1 MPYLNSCLTL
11 RLKENKVSQFKLLNR
26 NTFAGLAATLVGNGI
41 GRFAYIALMPVL
53 IQSGWFSSEDA
64 SILGA
69 ATLIGY
75 IFGAPASSFLQRYY
89 SIGTLIRASLLLSS
103 FSYLGCALKSA
114 PFEWFLTL
122 RTIAGVAGAVLMVL
136 APPVITSLHPQ
147 EMKARVSGVVF
158 SGIGLGAMMSGTIIP
173 LLIYQSV
180 ESAWLGMGA
189 IAFLAT
195 VLTWNAWSLEVKINH
210 CDKSPSRFG
219 ALSKNEH
226 ISISLVLLAYTFN
239 AIGYLP
245 HTLFWVDYIVRE
257 LEMSFASGGFYW
269 AVFGIG
275 AAVGPIVT
283 GILGDKFGL
292 KKALLAAFFCKAVGV
307 ALPLLS
313 TSEMALFASSL
324 LVGLFTPGTVTL
336 VSTYTLEIVGT
347 QLHTKSWGAMTM
359 AFAISQGVVGF
370 VMAHY
375 APQLTSYNVLFM
387 ISASALILSIVC
399 IAFTS
404 TKQQI

>member
-1 MPYLNSCLTL
+1 M
-11 RLKENKVSQFKLLNR
+11 QQIKLLNR
-26 NTFAGLAATLVGNGI
+26 ATFAGFAATLVGNGI

-64 SILGA
+64 STLSA

-75 IFGAPASSFLQRYY
+75 IFGAPASSFLQRYC
-89 SIGTLIRASLLLSS
+89 STGTLIRASLLLSS

-122 RTIAGVAGAVLMVL
+122 RTIAGMSGAILMVL
-136 APPVITSLHPQ
+136 APPMIASLHPK
-147 EMKARVSGVVF
+147 EMKARISGVVF
-158 SGIGLGAMMSGTIIP
+158 SGIGLGAMISGTIIP

-180 ESAWLGMGA
+180 ESAWLGVGA

-195 VLTWNAWSLEVKINH
+195 VLTWKTWSLEAKQSH
-210 CDKSPSRFG
+210 CAMSPASFKD
-219 ALSKNEH
+219 LSKRKRT
-226 ISISLVLLAYTFN
+226 SIRFVLLAYTFS

-257 LEMSFASGGFYW
+257 LGMSFTSGGFYW

-275 AAVGPIVT
+275 AAIGPIVT
-283 GILGDKFGL
+283 GVLGDKVGL
-292 KKALLAAFFCKAVGV
+292 KKALLAAFICKATGV
-307 ALPLLS
+307 ALPLMH
-313 TSEMALFASSL
+313 TGEVALFVSSL
-324 LVGLFTPGTVTL
+324 LVGMFTPGIVTL
-336 VSTYTLEIVGT
+336 VSTYTLELVGT

-359 AFAISQGVVGF
+359 AFAVSQGVVGF
-370 VMAHY
+370 VMAQY

-387 ISASALILSIVC
+387 LSASALILSILC

-404 TKQQI
+404 TKQQGLNTAQISS

>member
-1 MPYLNSCLTL
+1 M
-11 RLKENKVSQFKLLNR
+11 QQIKLLNR
-26 NTFAGLAATLVGNGI
+26 ATFAGLAATLVGNGI

-64 SILGA
+64 STLGA

-89 SIGTLIRASLLLSS
+89 STGTLIRASLLLSS
-103 FSYLGCALKSA
+103 FSYLGCALKTA

-122 RTIAGVAGAVLMVL
+122 RTMAGISGAILMVL
-136 APPVITSLHPQ
+136 APPMIASLHPQ
-147 EMKARVSGVVF
+147 EMKARISGVVF
-158 SGIGLGAMMSGTIIP
+158 SGIGLGAMISGTIIP

-195 VLTWNAWSLEVKINH
+195 VLTWNTWSIEVKQSH
-210 CDKSPSRFG
+210 CTMSPASFRD
-219 ALSKNEH
+219 LSKRAR
-226 ISISLVLLAYTFN
+226 ISIRFVLLAYTFG

-257 LEMSFASGGFYW
+257 LGMTLSSGGVYW

-275 AAVGPIVT
+275 AAIGPIVT
-283 GILGDKFGL
+283 GILGDRIGL
-292 KKALLAAFFCKAVGV
+292 KRALLTAFFCKAIGV

-313 TSEMALFASSL
+313 TGTVALFVSSL
-324 LVGLFTPGTVTL
+324 LVGMFTPGIVTL
-336 VSTYTLEIVGT
+336 VSTYTLELVGT

-375 APQLTSYNVLFM
+375 ASQLSSYNILFLV
-387 ISASALILSIVC
+387 STSALILSIVC

-404 TKQQI
+404 TKQQSLNTAQTNS

>member
-1 MPYLNSCLTL
+1 M
-11 RLKENKVSQFKLLNR
+11 QQMKLLNR
-26 NTFAGLAATLVGNGI
+26 ATFAGLAATLVGNGI

-64 SILGA
+64 STLGA

-89 SIGTLIRASLLLSS
+89 SSGTLIRTSLLLSS
-103 FSYLGCALKSA
+103 FSYLGCALKTA

-122 RTIAGVAGAVLMVL
+122 RTIAGISGAILMVL
-136 APPVITSLHPQ
+136 APPMIASLHPQ
-147 EMKARVSGVVF
+147 EMKARISGVVF
-158 SGIGLGAMMSGTIIP
+158 SGIGLGAMLSGTIIP

-195 VLTWNAWSLEVKINH
+195 VLTWKTWSLEAKQSD
-210 CDKSPSRFG
+210 CAMSPASCRD
-219 ALSKNEH
+219 LSKRKRV
-226 ISISLVLLAYTFN
+226 SIRLVLLAYTFS

-257 LEMSFASGGFYW
+257 LGMSFASGGFYW

-275 AAVGPIVT
+275 SALGPIVT
-283 GILGDKFGL
+283 GILGDKVGL
-292 KKALLAAFFCKAVGV
+292 KKALLAAFICKATGV
-307 ALPLLS
+307 ALPLMH
-313 TSEMALFASSL
+313 TGEVALFVSSL
-324 LVGLFTPGTVTL
+324 LVGMFTPGIVTL
-336 VSTYTLEIVGT
+336 VSTYTLELVGT
-347 QLHTKSWGAMTM
+347 QLHTKSWGTMTM
-359 AFAISQGVVGF
+359 AFAVSQGTVGF

-387 ISASALILSIVC
+387 LSASALILSILC

-404 TKQQI
+404 TKQQGLNTAQISS

>member
-1 MPYLNSCLTL
+1 M
-11 RLKENKVSQFKLLNR
+11 SQVKLLNR
-26 NTFAGLAATLVGNGI
+26 STLAGLAATLVGNGI

-53 IQSGWFSSEDA
+53 IQSGWFSNEET

-75 IFGAPASSFLQRYY
+75 IFGAPAASFLQRYY
-89 SIGTLIRASLLLSS
+89 STGTLIRASFLLSS

-122 RTIAGVAGAVLMVL
+122 RTIAGVFGAVLMVL
-136 APPVITSLHPQ
+136 VPPFIASLYPQ
-147 EMKARVSGVVF
+147 ELKARVSGVVF
-158 SGIGLGAMMSGTIIP
+158 SGIGIGAMISGTIIP

-180 ESAWLGMGA
+180 ESAWLGMGS

-195 VLTWNAWSLEVKINH
+195 VLTWNAWSLEIKAKPFTN
-210 CDKSPSRFG
+210 SPSTFDD
-219 ALSKNEH
+219 LSKRAR
-226 ISISLVLLAYTFN
+226 ISLRCLLVAYIFN

-257 LEMSFASGGFYW
+257 LKMSFSSGGFYW

-275 AAVGPIVT
+275 AAIGPIVT
-283 GILGDKFGL
+283 GVLGDKLGL

-307 ALPLLS
+307 ALPLLN
-313 TSEMALFASSL
+313 TSVTSLFASSL
-324 LVGLFTPGTVTL
+324 LVGMFTSGTVTL

-370 VMAHY
+370 IMAHY
-375 APQLTSYNVLFM
+375 ASQLTSYNVLFM
-387 ISASALILSIVC
+387 ISAGALLLSMLC
-399 IAFTS
+399 IAFTA
-404 TKQQI
+404 TKQRTLNAAQISS

>member
-1 MPYLNSCLTL
+1 MQH
-11 RLKENKVSQFKLLNR
+11 VKLLNR
-26 NTFAGLAATLVGNGI
+26 STFAGLAATLVGNGI

-53 IQSGWFSSEDA
+53 IQGGWFSSEDA

-89 SIGTLIRASLLLSS
+89 STGTLIRASLLLSS

-122 RTIAGVAGAVLMVL
+122 RTIAGVSGAILMVL

-147 EMKARVSGVVF
+147 EMKARISGVVF
-158 SGIGLGAMMSGTIIP
+158 SGIGLGAMISGTIIP

-195 VLTWNAWSLEVKINH
+195 VLTWNTWALEAKPNH
-210 CDKSPSRFG
+210 CDKSPSTFD
-219 ALSKNEH
+219 ALSKNKR
-226 ISISLVLLAYTFN
+226 ISISCVLLAYSFS

-257 LEMSFASGGFYW
+257 LKMSFASGGFYW

-275 AAVGPIVT
+275 AAIGPIVT

-292 KKALLAAFFCKAVGV
+292 KKALLAAFICKASGV

-313 TSEMALFASSL
+313 TSETALFASSL
-324 LVGLFTPGTVTL
+324 LVGMFTPGTVTL

-347 QLHTKSWGAMTM
+347 QLHTRSWGAMTM
-359 AFAISQGVVGF
+359 AFAISQGIVGF

-375 APQLTSYNVLFM
+375 APQLTSYNLLFM
-387 ISASALILSIVC
+387 ISASALILSILC

-404 TKQQI
+404 TKQQTLNTAQISS

>member
-1 MPYLNSCLTL
+1 M
-11 RLKENKVSQFKLLNR
+11 QQMKLLNR
-26 NTFAGLAATLVGNGI
+26 ATFAGLAATLVGNGI

-64 SILGA
+64 STLGA

-89 SIGTLIRASLLLSS
+89 SSGTLIRTSFLLSS
-103 FSYLGCALKSA
+103 FSYLGCALKTA

-122 RTIAGVAGAVLMVL
+122 RTIAGISGAILMVL
-136 APPVITSLHPQ
+136 APPMIASLHPQ
-147 EMKARVSGVVF
+147 EMKARISGVVF
-158 SGIGLGAMMSGTIIP
+158 SGIGLGAMLSGTIIP

-180 ESAWLGMGA
+180 ESAWLGVGA

-195 VLTWNAWSLEVKINH
+195 VLTWKTWSLEAKQSH
-210 CDKSPSRFG
+210 CAMSPASFKD
-219 ALSKNEH
+219 LSKRKRT
-226 ISISLVLLAYTFN
+226 SIRFVLLAYTFS

-257 LEMSFASGGFYW
+257 LGMSFTSGGFYW

-275 AAVGPIVT
+275 AAIGPIVT
-283 GILGDKFGL
+283 GVLGDKVGL
-292 KKALLAAFFCKAVGV
+292 KKALLAAFICKATGV
-307 ALPLLS
+307 AIPLMH
-313 TSEMALFASSL
+313 TGEVALFVSSL
-324 LVGLFTPGTVTL
+324 LVGMFTPGIVTL
-336 VSTYTLEIVGT
+336 VSTYTLELVGT
-347 QLHTKSWGAMTM
+347 QLHTKSWGTMTM
-359 AFAISQGVVGF
+359 AFAVSQGTVGF

-387 ISASALILSIVC
+387 LSASALILSILC

-404 TKQQI
+404 TKQQGLNTAQISS

>member
-1 MPYLNSCLTL
+1 M
-11 RLKENKVSQFKLLNR
+11 SQVKLLNR
-26 NTFAGLAATLVGNGI
+26 FSLAGLAATLVGNGI

-64 SILGA
+64 SVLGA

-75 IFGAPASSFLQRYY
+75 IFGVPVSSFLLRYY
-89 SIGTLIRASLLLSS
+89 SAGTLIRTSLLLSS

-122 RTIAGVAGAVLMVL
+122 RTIAGVSGAVLMVL
-136 APPVITSLHPQ
+136 APPVIASLHPQ
-147 EMKARVSGVVF
+147 EVKARISGVVF

-173 LLIYQSV
+173 LLIGQSI
-180 ESAWLGMGA
+180 ESAWLGMGL

-195 VLTWNAWSLEVKINH
+195 VLTWNIWSLEIKPKQ
-210 CDKSPSRFG
+210 CAKSPSTFD
-219 ALSKNEH
+219 ALSRSERV
-226 ISISLVLLAYTFN
+226 SVGCVLLAYTFD

-257 LEMSFASGGFYW
+257 LEMSFSSGGFYW

-275 AAVGPIVT
+275 AAMGPIVT
-283 GILGDKFGL
+283 GVLGDKFGL
-292 KKALLAAFFCKAVGV
+292 KKALIAAFCCKAVGV

-313 TSEMALFASSL
+313 TSEIALFASSL
-324 LVGLFTPGTVTL
+324 LVGMFTPGTVTL
-336 VSTYTLEIVGT
+336 VSTYTLEIVGLH
-347 QLHTKSWGAMTM
+347 LHTKSWGAMTM
-359 AFAISQGVVGF
+359 AFAIAQGAVGF

-375 APQLTSYNVLFM
+375 APQLTSYNALFM
-387 ISASALILSIVC
+387 ISASALVLSVLC
-399 IAFTS
+399 VAFTS
-404 TKQQI
+404 TKQQVLNTAQINS

>member
-1 MPYLNSCLTL
+1 M
-11 RLKENKVSQFKLLNR
+11 QQIKLLNR
-26 NTFAGLAATLVGNGI
+26 TTFAGLAATLVGNGI

-64 SILGA
+64 SMLGA

-89 SIGTLIRASLLLSS
+89 STGTLIRASLLLSS
-103 FSYLGCALKSA
+103 FSCLGCALKTA

-122 RTIAGVAGAVLMVL
+122 RTMAGISGAILMVL
-136 APPVITSLHPQ
+136 APPMIASLHPQ
-147 EMKARVSGVVF
+147 EMKARISGVVF
-158 SGIGLGAMMSGTIIP
+158 SGIGLGAMISGTIIP

-195 VLTWNAWSLEVKINH
+195 VLTWNTWNLEAKQSH
-210 CDKSPSRFG
+210 CTMSPASFRD
-219 ALSKNEH
+219 LSKRTR
-226 ISISLVLLAYTFN
+226 ISIRFVLLAYTFG

-257 LEMSFASGGFYW
+257 LGMTLSSGGVYW

-275 AAVGPIVT
+275 AAIGPIVT
-283 GILGDKFGL
+283 GVLGDRIGL
-292 KKALLAAFFCKAVGV
+292 KKALLTAFFCKAIGV

-313 TSEMALFASSL
+313 TGTVALFVSSL
-324 LVGLFTPGTVTL
+324 LVGMFTPGIVTL
-336 VSTYTLEIVGT
+336 VSTYTLELVGT
-347 QLHTKSWGAMTM
+347 QLHTKYWGAMTM

-375 APQLTSYNVLFM
+375 APQLSSYNILFLV
-387 ISASALILSIVC
+387 STSALILSIVC

-404 TKQQI
+404 TKQQSLNTAQTNS

>member
-1 MPYLNSCLTL
+1 M
-11 RLKENKVSQFKLLNR
+11 SQVKLLNR
-26 NTFAGLAATLVGNGI
+26 FTLAGLAATLVGNGI

-75 IFGAPASSFLQRYY
+75 IFGAPASSFLQRYC
-89 SIGTLIRASLLLSS
+89 STGTLIRASLLLSS

-122 RTIAGVAGAVLMVL
+122 RTIAGVSGAVLMVL
-136 APPVITSLHPQ
+136 VPPVITSLHPQ
-147 EMKARVSGVVF
+147 EIKARISGVVF
-158 SGIGLGAMMSGTIIP
+158 SGIGLGAMISGTIIP

-180 ESAWLGMGA
+180 ESAWLGMGV

-195 VLTWNAWSLEVKINH
+195 VLTWNAWSTEIKPKH
-210 CDKSPSRFG
+210 CTKSPSTFD
-219 ALSKNEH
+219 ALSRNERV
-226 ISISLVLLAYTFN
+226 SIGCVLLAYTFN

-257 LEMSFASGGFYW
+257 LEMSFSSGGFYW

-275 AAVGPIVT
+275 AATGPIVT
-283 GILGDKFGL
+283 GVLGDKFGL
-292 KKALLAAFFCKAVGV
+292 KKALLAAFCCKALGV

-324 LVGLFTPGTVTL
+324 LVGMFTPGTVTL
-336 VSTYTLEIVGT
+336 VSTYTLEIVGP

-370 VMAHY
+370 LMAHY
-375 APQLTSYNVLFM
+375 APQLTSYNALFM
-387 ISASALILSIVC
+387 ISASALILSILC

-404 TKQQI
+404 PKQQMLNAAQISS